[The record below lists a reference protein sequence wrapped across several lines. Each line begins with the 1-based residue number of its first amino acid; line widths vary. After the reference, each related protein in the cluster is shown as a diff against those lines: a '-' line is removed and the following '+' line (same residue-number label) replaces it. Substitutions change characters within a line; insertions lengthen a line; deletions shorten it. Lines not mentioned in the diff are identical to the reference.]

1 MTGTSALHQTAP
13 VVDLLTQL
21 RSGLDTVRVADVTLR
36 VERMGFFGPL
46 RTLGVAL
53 SPTETSPAD
62 YLNDTLLA
70 PEAREATYAVVDAFG
85 LLVCLDVHSG
95 HVSYRDVRGRSSRG
109 RLSQGEY
116 FHHDGC
122 SGPTKPRV
130 VEIRCPHQPTPREV
144 STGVAPFEAVVEAM
158 LRVAGRTVELESPLA
173 EHLAA
178 LEAGGVEPGLL
189 DTVQG
194 LVTRVIRKSLPAEAA
209 RAFFRE
215 VDAVCGAFTDPWQ
228 MGESRL
234 ISNSHPSSGARG
246 TMQHRRAHQRP
257 HTGGVPNGKL
267 VKRWPAEELF

>member
-1 MTGTSALHQTAP
+1 MTPSPAVDQTAG
-13 VVDLLTQL
+13 VADLLTQL
-21 RSGLDTVRVADVTLR
+21 RAAPDTVCVGGLTLR
-36 VERMGFFGPL
+36 VERLGFFGPGQS
-46 RTLGVAL
+46 LGVAL
-53 SPTETSPAD
+53 APMDDASSD
-62 YLNDTLLA
+62 YLNETLLD
-70 PEAREATYAVVDAFG
+70 PEMREATYAVVDAFG
-85 LLVCLDVHSG
+85 LLVCLDVHSR
-95 HVSYRDVRGRSSRG
+95 HPSYRDVRGRSSRG

-144 STGVAPFEAVVEAM
+144 STGVAPFESVVSAM
-158 LRVAGRTVELESPLA
+158 LRAAAATVELEPPLSD
-173 EHLAA
+173 HLAA
-178 LEAGGVEPGLL
+178 LDAGGLPADTL

-194 LVTRVIRKSLPAEAA
+194 VVTRVIRKSLPAEAA

-215 VDAVCGAFTDPWQ
+215 VDAACGAFTDPWR

-234 ISNSHPSSGARG
+234 ISNCHPITGARG